1 MNRTGRK
8 HTNLNLENHIIW
20 GLIHFFI
27 VWNWGYKLPGAV
39 AVTGKFPLCLKSKH
53 IHYKKIKLAWGSS
66 VCKYWNINCLNGLAE
81 MLPWAMCLS
90 TLLQGKASQIND
102 NCQKSKA
109 KKVYFPWCVRSWIYA
124 RRCQDMKENVLR
136 GWRVPHQVF
145 ISCCNYFPIYIS
157 IWPCVRDG
165 DKDRSIILWSKEEDR
180 IAINI
185 C

>member
-27 VWNWGYKLPGAV
+27 VWNWGINFQTQWLWQASSHSV
-39 AVTGKFPLCLKSKH
+39 SSQN

-102 NCQKSKA
+102 NCQKSRA
-109 KKVYFPWCVRSWIYA
+109 KKVYFPLCVRSWIYA

-136 GWRVPHQVF
+136 GWRVPQQVF